1 MGRHRLTSALCA
13 AALAGAAAAA
23 QAEVREEHAHAPY
36 PVHARADQTLRE
48 ALNAATPITSEGK
61 RFHGYTHWNVRWNFW
76 WLEDGKGRC
85 RITRVATQLTTRI
98 QMPELRRSTA
108 TQEAQFQRYQRAL
121 YAHEQGHV
129 QFGRQAAQA
138 VDQGIAALPE
148 APDCAT
154 LERQANALGHRLL
167 AEQVAAEKA
176 YDRSTGHGATQ
187 GAKLD

>member
-1 MGRHRLTSALCA
+1 MGRGGLAPACALVVLCT
-13 AALAGAAAAA
+13 GAA
-23 QAEVREEHAHAPY
+23 AEVREEHAHAPY

-48 ALNAATPITSEGK
+48 ALNAATPITSDGK

-76 WLEDGKGRC
+76 WQEDDRGRC

-98 QMPELRRSTA
+98 QMPELRSSTPA
-108 TQEAQFQRYQRAL
+108 QEAQFRRYHQAL

-129 QFGRQAAQA
+129 RFGRQAAQA

-148 APDCAT
+148 ASDCAT
-154 LERQANALGHRLL
+154 LERQANALGYRLL